1 MTYFTIQT
9 GRTPPSAPLSED
21 SKRPQAEDLPPEEMS
36 NEIARHSPEG
46 RPGDPTAGGRTIAL
60 LIMGLALG
68 LIAGAVFVGL
78 TVRWE
83 AGVAVGAL
91 AILLLFLNP
100 AVWGSI
106 LRAKERER
114 AARNVAH
121 DVKGV

>member
-1 MTYFTIQT
+1 MTYFTSQT
-9 GRTPPSAPLSED
+9 DRIAQSRRTPDAPRE
-21 SKRPQAEDLPPEEMS
+21 PHAEDLPPEQMS
-36 NEIARHSPEG
+36 DEIARHSPEG
-46 RPGDPTAGGRTIAL
+46 RPGDPTAGGRTIAF

-121 DVKGV
+121 DARRP